1 MARKMREYMDFD
13 RFLWDP
19 LFLKQVDQYFDA
31 LNREKKGSEKKVERK
46 DPSEF
51 ITDGTVVV
59 FLDENGEHPYLF
71 LNDYFVSFDEKDENT
86 YSEDQIVKVYA
97 YDPRHLGEAFRA
109 QDPDLD
115 SYGKLIWKDD
125 RVYKVLE
132 EISKINQELARKK
145 KMLAELLSK

>member
-1 MARKMREYMDFD
+1 MDLD

-19 LFLKQVDQYFDA
+19 LFLKQVDQYFNT
-31 LNREKKGSEKKVERK
+31 LNEKERGDSEVERK

-51 ITDGTVVV
+51 ITDGAVAV
-59 FLDENGEHPYLF
+59 FLDERGEHPYLY
-71 LNDYFVSFDEKDENT
+71 LNDYFISFDAEDENK
-86 YSEDQIVKVYA
+86 YSENQIVKVYA

-109 QDPDLD
+109 QDPELD
-115 SYGKLIWKDD
+115 NYGKLIWKDD